1 MMKKFIQSFILFAPL
16 PCSLPGTLAPCRTAA
31 HCGKNER
38 KGYFVEPPPHGGKF
52 LAKIYFV
59 IVTQSIK
66 A

>member
-38 KGYFVEPPPHGGKF
+38 KGYFVEPPPPRRQIFSKN
-52 LAKIYFV
+52 LFV